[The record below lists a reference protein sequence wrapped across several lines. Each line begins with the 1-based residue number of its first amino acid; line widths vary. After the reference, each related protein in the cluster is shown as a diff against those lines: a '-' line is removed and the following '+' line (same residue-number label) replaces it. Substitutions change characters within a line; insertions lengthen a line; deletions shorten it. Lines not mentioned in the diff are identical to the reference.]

1 MKTYFK
7 LPILVINF
15 KQESRSF
22 LIIRNAKLIQVAI
35 IDVSYARSQWRKNK
49 RKEYNN
55 ERFTWLRAAR
65 ASAMATLAMLAGIL
79 FFLQRVWSCF
89 LERVWKSIVE
99 RRTKERHNTKQGVL
113 GAAIEWVK
121 SVGIGWGYLYVLCVG
136 WSDPTLENMTVRASF
151 WILNFEFLDLGL
163 SLGLRMSLIGVS
175 WSPSDFNLITLFL
188 VNSLCSKDIH
198 AINQFNTDAAI
209 IKIST
214 LKPKNIKKK
223 L

>member
-99 RRTKERHNTKQGVL
+99 RKRTKDTKQDVL
-113 GAAIEWVK
+113 GIEGWMRREWVK
-121 SVGIGWGYLYVLCVG
+121 SIGIGWGYLYVLRVG
-136 WSDPTLENMTVRASF
+136 WSDTTLDNMTVRASF
-151 WILNFEFLDLGL
+151 WNLNLWAWAWAWACVVHG
-163 SLGLRMSLIGVS
+163 
-175 WSPSDFNLITLFL
+175 FNW
-188 VNSLCSKDIH
+188 
-198 AINQFNTDAAI
+198 
-209 IKIST
+209 
-214 LKPKNIKKK
+214 
-223 L
+223 